1 MLNPLS
7 PSIPRQRC
15 ADLLFGAIFFL
26 PVAWLF
32 FAPRF
37 GRARE
42 CVVTRWFKAA
52 AVAGM
57 LGFGA
62 MSLLN
67 AAAHAE
73 PGVFDDRIVFGQ
85 SAAFDGPAAALGLGM
100 REGILA
106 AFNEANAAG
115 GVSGRKLEL
124 VSYDDSY
131 EPEKA
136 IANTKRLIDED
147 GVFALVGE
155 VGTPTSNA
163 AQPITTEKGAPFIG
177 PFTGAAFLRN
187 PSLSNV
193 INVRG
198 SYDQET
204 EAWIEHLTSDLGVSR
219 IAILYQ
225 DDTFGRA
232 GLSGVMKAMEKRG
245 MKLVAEGTY
254 ERNTTA
260 VKMAL
265 LDVRKADPQA
275 VVMVGA
281 YKPCAEFIK
290 LAHRLKFNPVFVNI
304 SFVGANALAKELG
317 EDGKGVVVTQVV
329 PFPGDTSLPLVARY
343 QKALKEGNPDA
354 QTGFVSLEGYMVGRL
369 IVDALE
375 KMKDPITR
383 AQLLSTIKEVGKF
396 DLGGIMLSYGRDKNQ
411 GMDKVFFTVIQADGS
426 LKPIDRMER

>member
-1 MLNPLS
+1 MT
-7 PSIPRQRC
+7 C
-15 ADLLFGAIFFL
+15 
-26 PVAWLF
+26 WL
-32 FAPRF
+32 R
-37 GRARE
+37 GI
-42 CVVTRWFKAA
+42 
-52 AVAGM
+52 AVAAL

-62 MSLLN
+62 ILFIN
-67 AAAHAE
+67 VAAHAE
-73 PGVFDDRIVFGQ
+73 PGVFDNRIVFGM

-106 AFNEANAAG
+106 AFNEVNATG
-115 GVSGRKLEL
+115 GVNGRKLEL
-124 VSYDDSY
+124 VSYDDGY

-136 IANTKRLIDED
+136 IANTKRLIDEN
-147 GVFALVGE
+147 GVFALLGE

-163 AQPITTEKGAPFIG
+163 VQPIATEAGVPFIG
-177 PFTGAAFLRN
+177 PFTGAAFLRD
-187 PSLSNV
+187 PSLGNV

-204 EAWIEHLTSDLGVSR
+204 EAWIEHLTTDLGVSR

-232 GLSGVMKAMEKRG
+232 GLSGVSKALEKRG

-260 VKMAL
+260 VKTAL
-265 LDVRKADPQA
+265 LAIRKADPEA

-290 LAHRLKFNPVFVNI
+290 LAHRLKLNAVFVNI

-329 PFPGDTSLPLVARY
+329 PFPGDTSLPLVAQY
-343 QKALKEGNPDA
+343 QKALKAANPDA
-354 QTGFVSLEGYMVGRL
+354 QIGFVSLEGYMVGRL
-369 IVDALE
+369 VVEALG
-375 KMKDPITR
+375 KVKDPVTR
-383 AQLLSTIKEVGKF
+383 VGLLSTIKEVGTF
-396 DLGGIMLSYGRDKNQ
+396 DLGGIALSYGPDDNQ
-411 GMDKVFFTVIQADGS
+411 GMDQVFFTVIQADGS
-426 LKPIDRMER
+426 FKPVDHLEH

>member
-1 MLNPLS
+1 MT
-7 PSIPRQRC
+7 C
-15 ADLLFGAIFFL
+15 
-26 PVAWLF
+26 
-32 FAPRF
+32 
-37 GRARE
+37 
-42 CVVTRWFKAA
+42 WFKGA
-52 AVAGM
+52 AVSGL

-67 AAAHAE
+67 GAAHAE

-85 SAAFDGPAAALGLGM
+85 SAAFEGPAAALGLAM

-106 AFNEANAAG
+106 AFNEVNAAG
-115 GVSGRKLEL
+115 GVGGRKLEL
-124 VSYDDSY
+124 VSYNDSY

-147 GVFALVGE
+147 EVFALVGE

-163 AQPITTEKGAPFIG
+163 AQPISTEKGAPFIG

-187 PSLSNV
+187 PSLGNV

-198 SYDQET
+198 SYDEET
-204 EAWIEHLTSDLGVSR
+204 EAWIAHLTNDLGVSR

-225 DDTFGRA
+225 DDPFGRA
-232 GLSGVMKAMEKRG
+232 GLSGVTKAMEKRD

-265 LDVRKADPQA
+265 LDIRKADPQA

-290 LAHRLKFNPVFVNI
+290 LAHRLKLNPVFVNI

-317 EDGKGVVVTQVV
+317 EDGKEVVVTQVV

-343 QKALKEGNPDA
+343 QKALKAANPDA
-354 QTGFVSLEGYMVGRL
+354 QPGFVSLEGYMVGRL

-383 AQLLSTIKEVGKF
+383 ARLLSTIKEVGKF
-396 DLGGIMLSYGRDKNQ
+396 ELGELRCRTAETRTRAWTR
-411 GMDKVFFTVIQADGS
+411 FFS
-426 LKPIDRMER
+426 R

>member
-1 MLNPLS
+1 MACS
-7 PSIPRQRC
+7 PGGI
-15 ADLLFGAIFFL
+15 AI
-26 PVAWLF
+26 
-32 FAPRF
+32 
-37 GRARE
+37 
-42 CVVTRWFKAA
+42 AA
-52 AVAGM
+52 M

-62 MSLLN
+62 ISLVGV
-67 AAAHAE
+67 AAHAE

-106 AFNEANAAG
+106 AFNEANATG
-115 GVSGRKLEL
+115 GVNGRRLEL
-124 VSYDDSY
+124 VSYDDGY

-136 IANTKRLIDED
+136 IVNTKRLIDEN

-163 AQPITTEKGAPFIG
+163 VQPIATEAGVPFIG
-177 PFTGAAFLRN
+177 PLTGAAFLRD

-193 INVRG
+193 INIRG

-204 EAWIEHLTSDLGVSR
+204 EAWIEHLTTDLGVSR

-232 GLSGVMKAMEKRG
+232 GYSGVTKAMEKRG

-265 LDVRKADPQA
+265 LAIRKANPEA
-275 VVMVGA
+275 VVMVCA
-281 YKPCAEFIK
+281 YKPCAEFIQ
-290 LAHRLKFNPVFVNI
+290 LARRLKLDAVFVNI

-317 EDGKGVVVTQVV
+317 VDGKGVVVTQVV
-329 PFPGDTSLPLVARY
+329 PFPWDTSLPLVARY
-343 QKALKEGNPDA
+343 QEALKAANPDA
-354 QTGFVSLEGYMVGRL
+354 QIGFVSLEGYMVGRL
-369 IVDALE
+369 VIEALE
-375 KMKDPITR
+375 KVKGPVTR
-383 AQLLSTIKEVGKF
+383 AGLLSTIKEVGTF
-396 DLGGIMLSYGRDKNQ
+396 DLGGVTLSYGPINNQ
-411 GMDKVFFTVIQADGS
+411 GMDRVFFTVIQADGS
-426 LKPIDRMER
+426 FKPIDRLER